1 MSPDL
6 QQLGALGIGLL
17 EGIAIAV
24 AFLLALFIGFCV
36 ILNIPKLRP
45 TGRKSMVIKS
55 LDERVGEPIHYLP
68 ATTPRGPIDQLGA
81 GTRPAATS

>member
-1 MSPDL
+1 VSPDL
-6 QQLGALGIGLL
+6 QPLILGLL
-17 EGIAIAV
+17 EGIAVAV
-24 AFLLALFIGFCV
+24 VFLLALFIGFCV

-68 ATTPRGPIDQLGA
+68 ANTPRGPIDQLA
-81 GTRPAATS
+81 SGTRQAAAS